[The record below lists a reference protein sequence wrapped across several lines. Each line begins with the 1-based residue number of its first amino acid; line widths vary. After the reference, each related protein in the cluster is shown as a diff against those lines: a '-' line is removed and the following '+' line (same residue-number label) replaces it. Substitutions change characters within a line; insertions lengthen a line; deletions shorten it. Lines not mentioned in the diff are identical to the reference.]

1 MAALAQQDEHAPHT
15 RVEYNALRL
24 RVEGSSDLLYC
35 KGGYYRAL
43 AVDSRRSTN
52 LGCNNRGL

>member
-1 MAALAQQDEHAPHT
+1 MAALAQKDEQAPHT
-15 RVEYNALRL
+15 REDRARL